1 MWVLIRART
10 RKFSQAEF
18 MADPALAMKARGY
31 EYASQGS
38 CHGRPID
45 VYDSSNLRL
54 GSFRGII
61 LSLLKIPS
69 DLCNLRFTSPRRH
82 TPHLILTCR
91 PAYPRGGTGVHPPSH
106 PPARPCPLPEPLALG
121 SGESRPASA
130 ARRPQPE
137 GQAAPAPKGG
147 PELLGD
153 VRADLEGVA
162 LGPHPGQAGDR
173 PPLAP
178 PGVPVL
184 LEMEV
189 ERSAVPQSGSD
200 PADPSDVPGE
210 PALGRPAHP
219 FGAPAPRVRRR

>member
-106 PPARPCPLPEPLALG
+106 PPALPRPLAGPLAPG
-121 SGESRPASA
+121 SGKSRPPSA
-130 ARRPQPE
+130 ARHPPQQGTPTKVT
-137 GQAAPAPKGG
+137 PCG
-147 PELLGD
+147 PGL
-153 VRADLEGVA
+153 
-162 LGPHPGQAGDR
+162 
-173 PPLAP
+173 
-178 PGVPVL
+178 
-184 LEMEV
+184 
-189 ERSAVPQSGSD
+189 
-200 PADPSDVPGE
+200 
-210 PALGRPAHP
+210 
-219 FGAPAPRVRRR
+219 